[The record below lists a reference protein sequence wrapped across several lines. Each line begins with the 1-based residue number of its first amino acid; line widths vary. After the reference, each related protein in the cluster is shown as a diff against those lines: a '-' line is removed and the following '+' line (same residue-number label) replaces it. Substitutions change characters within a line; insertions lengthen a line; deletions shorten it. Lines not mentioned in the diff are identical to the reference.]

1 MTILCPVFY
10 REKGQRSYN
19 FLIAHLVFV
28 STLISM
34 SGLDQNLSLV
44 IRSLLVDPKEV
55 VASPEYR
62 LEKEVEAMNLK
73 YR

>member
-1 MTILCPVFY
+1 MRKDSVVTIFN
-10 REKGQRSYN
+10 GT
-19 FLIAHLVFV
+19 FGFV